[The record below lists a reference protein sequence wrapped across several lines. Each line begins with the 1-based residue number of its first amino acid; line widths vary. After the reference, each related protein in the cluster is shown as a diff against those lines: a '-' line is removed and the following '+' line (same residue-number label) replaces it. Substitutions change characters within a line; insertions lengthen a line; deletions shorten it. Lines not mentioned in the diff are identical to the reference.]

1 MFLGIAAIVLVL
13 IVWFCFSAGLILLG
27 TAGLIAYF
35 ITRAVFR
42 RKGKAKPKAVWFIL
56 PTIVLGAGRNFLT
69 RNACAVSRFNG
80 WIKQARSCGYTEIDK
95 KPAREL
101 NPAPVLLS
109 LFCFICRSCGGKPGD
124 FI

>member
-13 IVWFCFSAGLILLG
+13 IGWFCFSAGLVLLG

-56 PTIVLGAGRNFLT
+56 PTIVLVLGVISSLVMLALYLVSTAG
-69 RNACAVSRFNG
+69 
-80 WIKQARSCGYTEIDK
+80 
-95 KPAREL
+95 
-101 NPAPVLLS
+101 
-109 LFCFICRSCGGKPGD
+109 
-124 FI
+124 